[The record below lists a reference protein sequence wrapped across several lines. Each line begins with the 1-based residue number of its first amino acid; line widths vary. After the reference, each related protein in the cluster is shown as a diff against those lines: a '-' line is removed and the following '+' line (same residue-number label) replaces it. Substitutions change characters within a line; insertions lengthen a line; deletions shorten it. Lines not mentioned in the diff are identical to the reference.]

1 VADDE
6 RDTANM
12 LALLLRDEGHE
23 VQVTLRG
30 DDALEICRLFR
41 PDVVIADVNMP
52 GISGYAIAKELRD
65 RHGELA
71 PLLIAVSGVWTNS
84 TDRLVGKAI
93 GFDHYL
99 LKPCDPKDILTL
111 IAPRHSFRLSGI
123 APAPATYSARPS
135 RARAV
140 AGPGLAPA
148 GPIFAGRRVW
158 TSSSTIFARIQ
169 TGPGRA

>member
-1 VADDE
+1 MTSKPPLQLVRPGTSRTKAKWLRILVADDE

-12 LALLLRDEGHE
+12 LAMLLRDEGHE

-52 GISGYAIAKELRD
+52 GISGYALARELRD

-71 PLLIAVSGVWTNS
+71 PLLIAVSGVWTNT
-84 TDRLVGKAI
+84 TDRLVGKAV

-99 LKPCDPKDILTL
+99 LKPCDPKEIIRL
-111 IAPRHSFRLSGI
+111 IAPLRGNE
-123 APAPATYSARPS
+123 SAEG
-135 RARAV
+135 AA
-140 AGPGLAPA
+140 
-148 GPIFAGRRVW
+148 
-158 TSSSTIFARIQ
+158 
-169 TGPGRA
+169 

>member
-1 VADDE
+1 MTSKPPLQLVRPGTNGTKAKWLRILVADDE

-12 LALLLRDEGHE
+12 LAMLLRDEGHE

-52 GISGYAIAKELRD
+52 GISGYALARELRD

-71 PLLIAVSGVWTNS
+71 PLLIAVSGVWTNT
-84 TDRLVGKAI
+84 TDRLVGKAV

-99 LKPCDPKDILTL
+99 LKPCDPKEIIRL
-111 IAPRHSFRLSGI
+111 IEPLRGNVSEEGA
-123 APAPATYSARPS
+123 A
-135 RARAV
+135 
-140 AGPGLAPA
+140 
-148 GPIFAGRRVW
+148 
-158 TSSSTIFARIQ
+158 
-169 TGPGRA
+169 